1 MEQEHTGDGPPAG
14 SASPASSG
22 TGSQPSGELEYDCS
36 PWAQETRQI
45 LRSLVAESGIPHAW
59 EGTVLVVPGAFEE
72 RADEL
77 VEAAMATARSA
88 LGTAREKVAY
98 EVSLWS
104 AASQNRLVDSLVEQR
119 VPHEWDAEGDLVVH
133 AEDAEELEALIDDLG
148 EPDGSDDLDGLELHE
163 RLGELFMATDR
174 LCRDPH
180 DTKAARAVGKT
191 LEELGR
197 ASLPFG
203 VEPELWLR
211 LHRQGE
217 SLLGSLEGDEVP
229 EPADTGDADGDDE
242 GGAHGESDGVA
253 RRAEALRD
261 LLRSFV

>member
-1 MEQEHTGDGPPAG
+1 M
-14 SASPASSG
+14 
-22 TGSQPSGELEYDCS
+22 
-36 PWAQETRQI
+36 
-45 LRSLVAESGIPHAW
+45 
-59 EGTVLVVPGAFEE
+59 
-72 RADEL
+72 
-77 VEAAMATARSA
+77 
-88 LGTAREKVAY
+88 
-98 EVSLWS
+98 
-104 AASQNRLVDSLVEQR
+104 
-119 VPHEWDAEGDLVVH
+119 VH

-211 LHRQGE
+211 LHRRE
-217 SLLGSLEGDEVP
+217 SRSWSHSRVTRSPSQPTPGTR
-229 EPADTGDADGDDE
+229 TGKT
-242 GGAHGESDGVA
+242 
-253 RRAEALRD
+253 RAGRTA
-261 LLRSFV
+261 SPTA